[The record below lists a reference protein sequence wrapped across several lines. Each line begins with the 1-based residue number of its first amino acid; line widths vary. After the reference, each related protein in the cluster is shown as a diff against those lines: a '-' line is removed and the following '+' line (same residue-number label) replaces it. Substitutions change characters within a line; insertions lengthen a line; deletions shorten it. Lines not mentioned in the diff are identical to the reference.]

1 MLAPSVSRAAIAAL
15 MLAPFTA
22 LAAPAYTAALT
33 LASLSPSVGGT
44 DKATLKLA
52 NTGTEPAAAGLSIG
66 MPAGFTANGFT
77 SACGG
82 TLTSD
87 GTAQL
92 ALTGATVP
100 AGGAC
105 TFTFT
110 LGVPP
115 VASLPPPGAR
125 GFSIAASTAPGLAT
139 LSAST
144 APTLNGFL
152 GATPGLYSNTWFPST
167 LRSVAILDLFITPQ
181 TDPGPNSNVFWSNQ
195 VNSLHGYTG
204 LQSTELV
211 SASEGTGKQF
221 LFSLWGATAAK
232 PGTPASAGIGA
243 GSYCTVS
250 GSATDGSAGAQ
261 CRYRY
266 EWQAGHTYRFRI
278 TPDTSQGPGWFK
290 SNVTDVTGGATG
302 DSFDIG
308 SIYVGT
314 TQTQVPV
321 SSISQWVEYF
331 DWNSSRTSCASV
343 AYTNAQFSVAAYDG
357 LGNPVTVP
365 APSVTV
371 NKTCPAAYANASESN
386 GVATLIGGPRQSAA
400 GLVKANG
407 ACLTASGG
415 LRDGNA
421 AVLGACP
428 TLASVRASGG
438 THFNPQLWVA
448 AGDGTLQTKYSYC
461 LTAQAPSAG
470 NGALLRTCV
479 AGEADQQWLVKSGT
493 APGSAQLV
501 SQPTG
506 RCLAPA
512 AGGTLSLQTCAAA
525 TAVWT
530 TPGKSFAY

>member
-1 MLAPSVSRAAIAAL
+1 MLVPSVSRAAVAAL
-15 MLAPFTA
+15 MLAPLTA
-22 LAAPAYTAALT
+22 LATPAYTAALT

-44 DKATLKLA
+44 DKATLKLT
-52 NTGTEPAAAGLSIG
+52 NTGTDPAAAGLFIG
-66 MPAGFTANGFT
+66 MPAGFTASGFT
-77 SACGG
+77 NACGG
-82 TLTSD
+82 TLASD
-87 GTAQL
+87 GTAQV
-92 ALTGATVP
+92 ALSGATVP

-105 TFTFT
+105 TFSFT
-110 LGVPP
+110 LDVPP
-115 VASLPPPGAR
+115 VASLPPAGAR
-125 GFSIAASTAPGLAT
+125 SFTVTGNPAPGLAT

-144 APTLNGFL
+144 APTLSGFL

-167 LRSVAILDLFITPQ
+167 VRSVGTLDLFITPR

-211 SASEGTGKQF
+211 SASEGTGRQF

-266 EWQAGHTYRFRI
+266 DWQAGHTYRFRI

-290 SNVTDVTGGATG
+290 SNVTDVTPGSAG

-331 DWNSSRTSCASV
+331 DWNSSRTSCTSI
-343 AYTNAQFSVAAYDG
+343 AYTDAQFSIRAYDAI
-357 LGNPVTVP
+357 GNAVAVP

-371 NKTCPAAYANASESN
+371 NKTCPASDANASVSN
-386 GVATLIGGPRQSAA
+386 GVATLIGGPQQSAA

-407 ACLTASGG
+407 TCLTASGG
-415 LRDGNA
+415 LADGHP

-479 AGEADQQWLVKSGT
+479 AGEADQQWLVKAGT

-512 AGGTLSLQTCAAA
+512 AGGTLSLQACTAA

>member
-1 MLAPSVSRAAIAAL
+1 MLVPPVRRAAFAAL
-15 MLAPFTA
+15 MLAPLTA
-22 LAAPAYTAALT
+22 LAASAYTATLT
-33 LASLSPSVGGT
+33 VASLSPSVGGT
-44 DKATLKLA
+44 DKATLQLA
-52 NTGTEPAAAGLSIG
+52 NTGSAPTAAGLAVG
-66 MPAGFTANGFT
+66 MPAGFTADAF
-77 SACGG
+77 SRACGG
-82 TLTSD
+82 TLASD
-87 GTAQL
+87 AAAITL
-92 ALTGATVP
+92 SGATVP
-100 AGGAC
+100 AGGTC

-110 LGVPP
+110 AHVPP
-115 VASLPPPGAR
+115 VAFLPPQSAR
-125 GFSIAASTAPGLAT
+125 SFSITPSAAPGLAT
-139 LSAST
+139 LSASS
-144 APTLNGFL
+144 APTLKGFI
-152 GATPGLYSNTWFPST
+152 GTTPGLYSNTGFPST
-167 LRSVAILDLFITPQ
+167 VRSVAILDLFITPQ

-211 SASEGTGKQF
+211 SASEGTGRQF

-243 GSYCTVS
+243 GSFCTVS
-250 GSATDGSAGAQ
+250 ASATDGSAGAQ

-266 EWQAGHTYRFRI
+266 DWQAGHTYRFRI
-278 TPDTSQGPGWFK
+278 TPDTNQGPGWFK
-290 SNVTDVTGGATG
+290 SNVTDMTNGTIG

-343 AYTNAQFSVAAYDG
+343 AYTNARFRVRAYDTF
-357 LGNPVTVP
+357 GNAVNVP

-371 NKTCPAAYANASESN
+371 NDACPAAYANASESN
-386 GVATLIGGPRQSAA
+386 GVATLIGGPQQSAA

-407 ACLTASGG
+407 ACLTASDG
-415 LRDGNA
+415 LGDGNP

-438 THFNPQLWVA
+438 THFNPQLWVV

-461 LTAQAPSAG
+461 LTAQAPGAV

-479 AGEADQQWLVKSGT
+479 PGETDQQWQVQAGT
-493 APGSAQLV
+493 LPGSSQLV
-501 SQPTG
+501 SLRTG

-512 AGGTLSLQTCAAA
+512 GSALALQRCSAA

-530 TPGKSFAY
+530 TPGESLTY

>member
-1 MLAPSVSRAAIAAL
+1 MPISIRGSAALAAL
-15 MLAPFTA
+15 MFAPLTA
-22 LAAPAYTAALT
+22 FAASTYTATLT

-44 DKATLKLA
+44 DKATLLLA
-52 NTGTEPAAAGLSIG
+52 NTGTAPAAAGLVIG

-87 GTAQL
+87 GAAQL

-100 AGGAC
+100 TSGTC

-115 VASLPPPGAR
+115 VASLPPSGAR
-125 GFSIAASTAPGLAT
+125 SFSITASTAPGLAT

-144 APTLNGFL
+144 APTLNSFL

-167 LRSVAILDLFITPQ
+167 VRSVAILDLFITPQ
-181 TDPGPNSNVFWSNQ
+181 TDPGPNSNVYWSNQ
-195 VNSLHGYTG
+195 VDPLHGYTG

-211 SASEGTGKQF
+211 SANEGAGKQF

-243 GSYCTVS
+243 GSFCTVS

-266 EWQAGHTYRFRI
+266 DWQAGHTYRFRI
-278 TPDTSQGPGWFK
+278 TPDTNQGPGWFK
-290 SNVTDVTGGATG
+290 SNVTDVTAGASG
-302 DSFDIG
+302 DTFNIG

-331 DWNSSRTSCASV
+331 DWNSSRTSCTSV
-343 AYTNAQFSVAAYDG
+343 AYANAQFSIRAYDS
-357 LGNPVTVP
+357 LGNTVQVP

-371 NKTCPAAYANASESN
+371 NTTCPSSYANASESN
-386 GVATLIGGPRQSAA
+386 GVVTLIGGPQQSAA
-400 GLVKANG
+400 GLVKASG
-407 ACLTASGG
+407 VCLTASDG
-415 LRDGNA
+415 LTEGSPA
-421 AVLGACP
+421 ALTACP
-428 TLASVRASGG
+428 TPAAVRASGG
-438 THFNPQLWVA
+438 TYFNPQLWVA

-461 LTAQAPSAG
+461 LTAPAPHAAG
-470 NGALLRTCV
+470 GALLRTCV
-479 AGEADQQWLVKSGT
+479 PGEAAQQWHVT
-493 APGSAQLV
+493 AGPRPGAAQLV
-501 SQPTG
+501 SLPSG

-512 AGGTLSLQTCAAA
+512 GGALGLQPCSAA

>member
-1 MLAPSVSRAAIAAL
+1 MLVTSVRRAAVAALLLAPL
-15 MLAPFTA
+15 TTLAT
-22 LAAPAYTAALT
+22 PAYTAALT

-44 DKATLKLA
+44 DKATLTLT
-52 NTGTEPAAAGLSIG
+52 NTGTEPATAGLFIG
-66 MPAGFTANGFT
+66 MPAGFTASGFT
-77 SACGG
+77 NACGG
-82 TLTSD
+82 TLASD
-87 GTAQL
+87 GTAQV
-92 ALTGATVP
+92 ALSGATVP

-105 TFTFT
+105 TFNFT
-110 LGVPP
+110 LDVPP
-115 VASLPPPGAR
+115 VAALPPAGAR
-125 GFSIAASTAPGLAT
+125 SFTVTGNPAPGLAT
-139 LSAST
+139 LSAAT
-144 APTLNGFL
+144 APTLSGFL
-152 GATPGLYSNTWFPST
+152 GSTPGLYSNTWFPST
-167 LRSVAILDLFITPQ
+167 VRSVGTLDLFITPQ

-211 SASEGTGKQF
+211 SASEGVGKQF

-266 EWQAGHTYRFRI
+266 DWLAGHTYRFRI
-278 TPDTSQGPGWFK
+278 TPDANQGPGWFK
-290 SNVTDVTGGATG
+290 SNVTDVTPGSAG

-331 DWNSSRTSCASV
+331 DWNSSRTSCTSI
-343 AYTNAQFSVAAYDG
+343 AYTDAQFSIRAYDAI
-357 LGNPVTVP
+357 GNAVTVP

-371 NKTCPAAYANASESN
+371 NKTCPAGDANASVSN
-386 GVATLIGGPRQSAA
+386 GVATLIGGPQQSAA

-407 ACLTASGG
+407 ICLTASGG
-415 LRDGNA
+415 LADGHP

-428 TLASVRASGG
+428 TLASVHTSGG
-438 THFNPQLWVA
+438 THFNPQLWVVA
-448 AGDGTLQTKYSYC
+448 SDGTLQTKYSYC
-461 LTAQAPSAG
+461 LTAQG
-470 NGALLRTCV
+470 NGALLRTCA
-479 AGEADQQWLVKSGT
+479 AGAADQQWLVKAGA

-501 SQPTG
+501 SPSTG

-512 AGGTLSLQTCAAA
+512 AGSTLTLQPCTAA

>member
-1 MLAPSVSRAAIAAL
+1 MQASTRGCAAMAAL
-15 MLAPFTA
+15 LFAPLTA
-22 LAAPAYTAALT
+22 FATPAYTAALT
-33 LASLSPSVGGT
+33 LATLSPSVGGT

-52 NTGTEPAAAGLSIG
+52 NTGAAPAAAGLIIG
-66 MPAGFTANGFT
+66 MPAGFTANGLT
-77 SACGG
+77 STCGG
-82 TLTSD
+82 TLTDD
-87 GTAQL
+87 GASRV
-92 ALTGATVP
+92 ALSGVTVP
-100 AGGAC
+100 PGGTC
-105 TFTFT
+105 TLGFT
-110 LGVPP
+110 LDVPP
-115 VASLPPPGAR
+115 VASLPPAGAR
-125 GFSIAASTAPGLAT
+125 SFTVTGNPAPGLAT

-144 APTLNGFL
+144 APTLSGFL
-152 GATPGLYSNTWFPST
+152 GSTPGLYSNTWFPST
-167 LRSVAILDLFITPQ
+167 VRSVGTLDLFITPR

-195 VNSLHGYTG
+195 INSLNGYTG

-211 SASEGTGKQF
+211 SASEGTGRQF

-266 EWQAGHTYRFRI
+266 DWQAGHTYRFRI
-278 TPDTSQGPGWFK
+278 TPDTAQGPGWFK
-290 SNVTDVTGGATG
+290 SNVTDVTPGSTG

-331 DWNSSRTSCASV
+331 DWNSSRTSCTSIAH
-343 AYTNAQFSVAAYDG
+343 TDAQFDIRAYDAI
-357 LGNPVTVP
+357 GNAVAVP

-371 NKTCPAAYANASESN
+371 NKTCPASDANASASN
-386 GVATLIGGPRQSAA
+386 GVATLISGPQQSAA

-407 ACLTASGG
+407 MCLTASGG
-415 LRDGNA
+415 LADGHPA
-421 AVLGACP
+421 ALGACP
-428 TLASVRASGG
+428 TLASVRTSGG

-461 LTAQAPSAG
+461 LTAQAAGAG
-470 NGALLRTCV
+470 NGALLRTCT
-479 AGEADQQWLVKSGT
+479 AGAADQQWRVKAGT
-493 APGSAQLV
+493 TPGSAQLV
-501 SQPTG
+501 SQTG

-512 AGGTLSLQTCAAA
+512 AGGTLSLQPCTAA

>member
-1 MLAPSVSRAAIAAL
+1 MHVGRRGG
-15 MLAPFTA
+15 TA
-22 LAAPAYTAALT
+22 LAALLFTPLTALAASAYTATLT
-33 LASLSPSVGGT
+33 LSSLAPTVGGT
-44 DKATLKLA
+44 DKATLNLA
-52 NTGTEPAAAGLSIG
+52 NTGTTPAAAGVVIG

-82 TLTSD
+82 TLASD

-125 GFSIAASTAPGLAT
+125 SFSLTASTAPGLAT

-167 LRSVAILDLFITPQ
+167 VRSVAILDLFITPQ
-181 TDPGPNSNVFWSNQ
+181 TDPGPNSNVYWSNQ

-211 SASEGTGKQF
+211 SASEGAGKQF

-243 GSYCTVS
+243 GSFCTVS
-250 GSATDGSAGAQ
+250 SSATDGSAGAQ

-343 AYTNAQFSVAAYDG
+343 AYTNARFSVRAYDT
-357 LGNPVTVP
+357 LGNAVTVP

-371 NKTCPAAYANASESN
+371 NKTCPASYANASESN
-386 GVATLIGGPRQSAA
+386 GVATLIGGPQQSAA

-415 LRDGNA
+415 LTDGSA
-421 AVLGACP
+421 ATLGACP

-461 LTAQAPSAG
+461 LTAPAPGAAG
-470 NGALLRTCV
+470 SALLHTCV
-479 AGEADQQWLVKSGT
+479 PGEADQQWQVQAGT
-493 APGSAQLV
+493 LPGTAQLV
-501 SQPTG
+501 SLPSG

-512 AGGTLSLQTCAAA
+512 GSALSLQPCTTA

>member
-1 MLAPSVSRAAIAAL
+1 MLVTSVRRAAVAAL
-15 MLAPFTA
+15 MLTPLTA

-44 DKATLKLA
+44 DKATLTLT
-52 NTGTEPAAAGLSIG
+52 NTGADPAAAGLFIG
-66 MPAGFTANGFT
+66 MPAGFTATGFT
-77 SACGG
+77 NACGG
-82 TLTSD
+82 TLASS
-87 GTAQL
+87 GTAQV
-92 ALTGATVP
+92 ALSGATVP
-100 AGGAC
+100 AGGTC
-105 TFTFT
+105 TFSFT
-110 LGVPP
+110 LDVPP
-115 VASLPPPGAR
+115 VASLPPAGAR
-125 GFSIAASTAPGLAT
+125 SFTVTGNPAPGLAT

-144 APTLNGFL
+144 APTLSGFL
-152 GATPGLYSNTWFPST
+152 GATPGLYSNTWLPST
-167 LRSVAILDLFITPQ
+167 VRSVGTLDLFITPQ

-211 SASEGTGKQF
+211 SASEGVGRQF

-243 GSYCTVS
+243 GSFCTVS

-266 EWQAGHTYRFRI
+266 DWQAGHTYRFRI
-278 TPDTSQGPGWFK
+278 TPDTTQGPGWFK
-290 SNVTDVTGGATG
+290 SNVTDVTPGSTG

-331 DWNSSRTSCASV
+331 DWNSSRTSCTSI
-343 AYTNAQFSVAAYDG
+343 AYTDAQFSIRAYDAI
-357 LGNPVTVP
+357 GNAVAVP

-371 NKTCPAAYANASESN
+371 NKTCPAGDANASVSN
-386 GVATLIGGPRQSAA
+386 GVATLVGGPQQSAA
-400 GLVKANG
+400 GLVKASG
-407 ACLTASGG
+407 TCLTASGG
-415 LRDGNA
+415 LADGHP
-421 AVLGACP
+421 AVLAACP

-461 LTAQAPSAG
+461 LTAPAPGTG

-479 AGEADQQWLVKSGT
+479 AGKADQQWRVNAGT
-493 APGSAQLV
+493 TPGSAQLV
-501 SQPTG
+501 SQSTG

-512 AGGTLSLQTCAAA
+512 AGGALSLQSCSAA

-530 TPGKSFAY
+530 MPGKSFAY

>member
-1 MLAPSVSRAAIAAL
+1 MAISTRGCAAIATL
-15 MLAPFTA
+15 LFAPLTTFAT
-22 LAAPAYTAALT
+22 PAYTAALT
-33 LASLSPSVGGT
+33 LATLSPSVGGT

-52 NTGTEPAAAGLSIG
+52 NTGTAPAAAGLFIG
-66 MPAGFTANGFT
+66 MPAGFSANGLT
-77 SACGG
+77 STCGG
-82 TLTSD
+82 TLADD
-87 GTAQL
+87 GASRV
-92 ALTGATVP
+92 ALSGMTVP

-105 TFTFT
+105 TLGFT
-110 LGVPP
+110 LDVPP
-115 VASLPPPGAR
+115 VASLPPAGAR
-125 GFSIAASTAPGLAT
+125 GFTIAADTAAGLAT
-139 LSAST
+139 LSAAT
-144 APTLNGFL
+144 APTLSGFL
-152 GATPGLYSNTWFPST
+152 GSTPGLYSNTWFPST
-167 LRSVAILDLFITPQ
+167 VRSVGTLDLFITPK

-195 VNSLHGYTG
+195 INSLNGYTG

-211 SASEGTGKQF
+211 SASEGVGKQF

-266 EWQAGHTYRFRI
+266 QWIAGHTYRFRI

-290 SNVTDVTGGATG
+290 SNVTDVTPGSTG

-308 SIYVGT
+308 SIYVGNK
-314 TQTQVPV
+314 QTQVPV

-343 AYTNAQFSVAAYDG
+343 AYTNAQFSIRAYDSI
-357 LGNPVTVP
+357 GNAVTVP

-371 NKTCPAAYANASESN
+371 NKSCPASDANASEEN

-400 GLVKANG
+400 GLVKASG
-407 ACLTASGG
+407 ACLTATSG
-415 LRDGNA
+415 LSDGSPA
-421 AVLGACP
+421 ALAACP
-428 TLASVRASGG
+428 TRASVRTSGG
-438 THFNPQLWVA
+438 THFNPQLWVV

-461 LTAQAPSAG
+461 LTAQA
-470 NGALLRTCV
+470 NGTLLRTCV
-479 AGEADQQWLVKSGT
+479 AGATDQQWLVKAGT
-493 APGSAQLV
+493 GPGSAQLV

-506 RCLAPA
+506 RCLVPA
-512 AGGTLSLQTCAAA
+512 AGGALSLQPCTAA

-530 TPGKSFAY
+530 APGKSFAY

>member
-1 MLAPSVSRAAIAAL
+1 MLVSPVGRAAFAAL
-15 MLAPFTA
+15 MLAPLA
-22 LAAPAYTAALT
+22 SVAAPAYTAALT

-44 DKATLKLA
+44 DKATLTLT
-52 NTGTEPAAAGLSIG
+52 NTGTAPAAAGLYVG

-82 TLTSD
+82 ALATD

-92 ALTGATVP
+92 ALSGATVP

-105 TFTFT
+105 TFSFT
-110 LGVPP
+110 LDVPP
-115 VASLPPPGAR
+115 VASLPPSGAR
-125 GFSIAASTAPGLAT
+125 SFSITANPAAGLAT
-139 LSAST
+139 LSAAT
-144 APTLNGFL
+144 APTLSGFL
-152 GATPGLYSNTWFPST
+152 GSTPGLYSNTWFPST
-167 LRSVAILDLFITPQ
+167 VRSVGTLDLFITPQ

-211 SASEGTGKQF
+211 SASEGVGKQF

-243 GSYCTVS
+243 GSHCTVS

-266 EWQAGHTYRFRI
+266 DWQAGHTYRFRI
-278 TPDTSQGPGWFK
+278 TPDTTQGPGWFK
-290 SNVTDVTGGATG
+290 SNVTDVTNGTTG

-343 AYTNAQFSVAAYDG
+343 AYTDAQFSIRAYDAI
-357 LGNPVTVP
+357 GNEVTVP

-371 NKTCPAAYANASESN
+371 NKSCPASYANASASN
-386 GVATLIGGPRQSAA
+386 GVATLIGGPQQSAA
-400 GLVKANG
+400 GLVKTNG

-415 LRDGNA
+415 LADGSSA
-421 AVLGACP
+421 ALGTCP
-428 TLASVRASGG
+428 TLASVHTSGG
-438 THFNPQLWVA
+438 THFNPQLWVVA
-448 AGDGTLQTKYSYC
+448 TDGTLQTKYSYC
-461 LTAQAPSAG
+461 LTAQAPGAT
-470 NGALLRTCV
+470 NGALLHTCV
-479 AGEADQQWLVKSGT
+479 AGEADQQWQVKAGARPGT
-493 APGSAQLV
+493 AQLV

-512 AGGTLSLQTCAAA
+512 GSALTLQACTAA

-530 TPGKSFAY
+530 TPGKRFAY

>member
-1 MLAPSVSRAAIAAL
+1 MPISRRGGAALAALLFTPLTAIAAS
-15 MLAPFTA
+15 T
-22 LAAPAYTAALT
+22 YTATLT

-44 DKATLKLA
+44 DKATLRLA
-52 NTGTEPAAAGLSIG
+52 NTGTAPAAAGLVIG

-82 TLTSD
+82 TLTGD
-87 GTAQL
+87 GAAQL

-100 AGGAC
+100 AGGSC

-115 VASLPPPGAR
+115 VASLPPAGAR
-125 GFSIAASTAPGLAT
+125 SFSVTASTAPGLAT
-139 LSAST
+139 LTAST
-144 APTLNGFL
+144 APTLNSLL

-167 LRSVAILDLFITPQ
+167 VRSVAILDLFITPQ

-195 VNSLHGYTG
+195 VDSLHGYTG

-211 SASEGTGKQF
+211 SASEGAGKQF

-266 EWQAGHTYRFRI
+266 DWQAGHTYRFRI

-290 SNVTDVTGGATG
+290 SNVTDVTAGASS

-343 AYTNAQFSVAAYDG
+343 AYTNAQFSIRAYDT
-357 LGNPVTVP
+357 LGNTVKVP

-371 NKTCPAAYANASESN
+371 NKTCPSSYANASESN
-386 GVATLIGGPRQSAA
+386 GVATLVGGPQQSAA

-407 ACLTASGG
+407 ACLTATSG
-415 LRDGNA
+415 LRDGSPA
-421 AVLGACP
+421 ALAACP
-428 TLASVRASGG
+428 TPAAVRASGG

-461 LTAQAPSAG
+461 LTAPAPGAAG
-470 NGALLRTCV
+470 GALLGTCV
-479 AGEADQQWLVKSGT
+479 PGEAAQQWHVT
-493 APGSAQLV
+493 AGPQPGAAQLV
-501 SQPTG
+501 SVPSG

-512 AGGTLSLQTCAAA
+512 GGTLGLQPCSAA
-525 TAVWT
+525 TAVWA
-530 TPGKSFAY
+530 TPDKSFAY

>member
-1 MLAPSVSRAAIAAL
+1 MPINKRGCTAIAAL
-15 MLAPFTA
+15 MLTPLAAF
-22 LAAPAYTAALT
+22 AAPAYTAALT

-44 DKATLKLA
+44 DKATLQLA
-52 NTGTEPAAAGLSIG
+52 NTGTAPAVAGLTIG
-66 MPAGFTANGFT
+66 MPAGFTADGLT

-82 TLTSD
+82 
-87 GTAQL
+87 
-92 ALTGATVP
+92 ALTASDATVTLSGATVP

-110 LGVPP
+110 THVPP

-125 GFSIAASTAPGLAT
+125 SFSITASTAPNLAT

-144 APTLNGFL
+144 APTLKGFL
-152 GATPGLYSNTWFPST
+152 GATPGLYSNTSFPST
-167 LRSVAILDLFITPQ
+167 VRSVAILDLFITPQ

-211 SASEGTGKQF
+211 SATEGVGKQF
-221 LFSLWGATAAK
+221 LFSLWGATAAQ

-278 TPDTSQGPGWFK
+278 TPDANQGPGWFK
-290 SNVTDVTGGATG
+290 SNVTDVTNGATG

-343 AYTNAQFSVAAYDG
+343 AYTNAQFSVRAYDA
-357 LGNPVTVP
+357 LGNAVTVP

-371 NKTCPAAYANASESN
+371 NKTCPASYANASASN
-386 GVATLIGGPRQSAA
+386 GVATLIGGPQQSAA

-407 ACLTASGG
+407 ACLTATSG
-415 LRDGNA
+415 LRDGSPA
-421 AVLGACP
+421 ALGACP

-448 AGDGTLQTKYSYC
+448 AGDGTLQTKSSYC
-461 LTAQAPSAG
+461 LTAPAPGAAG
-470 NGALLRTCV
+470 GALLHTCV
-479 AGEADQQWLVKSGT
+479 PGEADQQWQVQAGAL
-493 APGSAQLV
+493 PGAAQLV
-501 SQPTG
+501 SLPSG

-512 AGGTLSLQTCAAA
+512 GSTLGLQPCTAA
-525 TAVWT
+525 TAVWA

>member
-1 MLAPSVSRAAIAAL
+1 MLISPVSRAAVAAL
-15 MLAPFTA
+15 TFAPLTA
-22 LAAPAYTAALT
+22 LASSAYTATLT

-44 DKATLKLA
+44 DKATLRLD
-52 NTGTEPAAAGLSIG
+52 NTGSVPAAAGLTIG
-66 MPAGFTANGFT
+66 MPAGFTADGFS

-82 TLTSD
+82 TLAGD
-87 GTAQL
+87 GATL
-92 ALTGATVP
+92 ALSGATVP

-110 LGVPP
+110 THVPA
-115 VASLPPPGAR
+115 VASLPPAGAR
-125 GFSIAASTAPGLAT
+125 SFSVAASTAPGLAT
-139 LSAST
+139 LTAGT
-144 APTLNGFL
+144 APTLSGFL
-152 GATPGLYSNTWFPST
+152 GATPGLYSNTGFPST
-167 LRSVAILDLFITPQ
+167 VRSVAILDLFITPQ

-211 SASEGTGKQF
+211 SASEGAGKQF

-243 GSYCTVS
+243 GSFCTVS

-266 EWQAGHTYRFRI
+266 DWLAGHTYRFRI
-278 TPDTSQGPGWFK
+278 TPDTNQGPGWFK
-290 SNVTDVTGGATG
+290 SSVTDVTNGASG

-331 DWNSSRTSCASV
+331 DWNSNRTSCASV
-343 AYTNAQFSVAAYDG
+343 AYTDARFSVRAYDA
-357 LGNPVTVP
+357 LGNAVTVP
-365 APSVTV
+365 APSVSV
-371 NKTCPAAYANASESN
+371 NKTCPASYANASVSN
-386 GVATLIGGPRQSAA
+386 GVATLIGGPQQSAA
-400 GLVKANG
+400 GLVKAG
-407 ACLTASGG
+407 GTCLSASGG
-415 LRDGNA
+415 LRDGS
-421 AVLGACP
+421 AVALGACP
-428 TLASVRASGG
+428 TAATVRTSGG

-461 LTAQAPSAG
+461 LTAPAPGAA

-479 AGEADQQWLVKSGT
+479 PGEADQQWQVT
-493 APGSAQLV
+493 AGPQPGAAQLV
-501 SQPTG
+501 SLPSG

-512 AGGTLSLQTCAAA
+512 GGTLGLQPCSTA
-525 TAVWT
+525 TAVWA
-530 TPGKSFAY
+530 TPGQSFAY